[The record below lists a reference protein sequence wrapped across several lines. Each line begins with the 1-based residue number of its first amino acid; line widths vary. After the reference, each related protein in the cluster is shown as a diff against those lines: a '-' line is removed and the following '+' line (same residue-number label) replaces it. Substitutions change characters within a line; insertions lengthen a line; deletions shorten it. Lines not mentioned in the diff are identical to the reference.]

1 MTEAPDDRAR
11 SARVVQY
18 GSVTGLWV
26 GIVDGQ
32 FRVMHQRRSAAH
44 GLDAASLF
52 DDLYVEAILCPEA
65 LDKKVDS
72 VVSQVKEQGRGCAE
86 GGTA

>member
-1 MTEAPDDRAR
+1 MGTESRT
-11 SARVVQY
+11 S
-18 GSVTGLWV
+18 TGLQDRRDAGPVGDTLYRVWV
-26 GIVDGQ
+26 PAKDAIV
-32 FRVMHQRRSAAH
+32 RIR
-44 GLDAASLF
+44 ASQLF